1 MKIITEKE
9 SFVIS
14 NDHPYAKTI
23 LLLAKSYSTSDKVS
37 DWDGSIPKLWS
48 ELDSQHK
55 QLLWLL
61 SSKTEGVT
69 QRLIEKKMNID
80 WQQLR
85 GALNGITRI
94 CTRLGYTTPVHKVGS
109 NAKSRYYFLDK
120 SVADE
125 VRKIM
130 KHHN

>member
-23 LLLAKSYSTSDKVS
+23 LLLAKTYSTNDKDS
-37 DWDGSIPKLWS
+37 DWDGSVPKLWA

-55 QLLWLL
+55 QFLFLL
-61 SSKTEGVT
+61 SKSEDGVP
-69 QRLIEKKMNID
+69 QRYVEKKMNID

-94 CTRLGYTTPVHKVGS
+94 CTRLGYTTPVHKVGT

-120 SVADE
+120 SVASE
-125 VRKIM
+125 IRKLL
-130 KHHN
+130 KTSN